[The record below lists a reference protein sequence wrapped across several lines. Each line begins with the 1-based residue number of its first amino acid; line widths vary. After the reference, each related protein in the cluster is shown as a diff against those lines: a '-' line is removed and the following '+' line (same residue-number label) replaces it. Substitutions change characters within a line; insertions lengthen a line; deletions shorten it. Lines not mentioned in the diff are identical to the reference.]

1 MAVQPL
7 QDVVELRPVYHGRV
21 KDNVRG
27 HIFVCF
33 LALYLA
39 ALLRQQLAAARL
51 EIPWDE
57 VIRDLATVRAVTVN
71 SLASTTR
78 CARRWRPRRQDLRR
92 RRDQGAA
99 ARTAGV
105 GGEHRDRRRAVPK
118 SRVALPTHRDYSEF
132 ASELSNLGLR
142 GTGSPAGTLS
152 CV

>member
-39 ALLRQQLAAARL
+39 ARLRQQLAAAKL

-57 VIRDLATVRAVTVN
+57 VI
-71 SLASTTR
+71 
-78 CARRWRPRRQDLRR
+78 P
-92 RRDQGAA
+92 
-99 ARTAGV
+99 
-105 GGEHRDRRRAVPK
+105 
-118 SRVALPTHRDYSEF
+118 
-132 ASELSNLGLR
+132 
-142 GTGSPAGTLS
+142 
-152 CV
+152 